1 MLHEPRPS
9 RHGRA
14 QDIYVRDLQT
24 YTTTLVSRASGVG
37 GAKGNGQSRVPTIS
51 DDGRYVT
58 FYSQAT
64 NLDPADTD
72 STQDV
77 FVRDLQAN
85 TTTLVSRAS
94 GAAGAKG
101 DTNSVLPK
109 ISGNGR
115 YVAFRSTA
123 TNLTP
128 DDTDATNDIF
138 ERDLQT
144 NTTILV
150 SRANGASGTTGNF
163 DSWTPAISDD
173 GRYVAFGTNATN
185 LTTDTLV
192 GGFPVF
198 VRDTVAGTTKLV
210 SRASGAAGAVGNG
223 LSTQSPGISS
233 DGRYVAFNSQ
243 SSNLDPADT
252 DAGFDAFVRDL
263 QTDTTSLVSRANG
276 AAGAKGNGPSTDFQT
291 TTALSADGRYVAFIS
306 ESTNLSFDD
315 TDTNPDVYI
324 RDRQDSITSLESRA
338 SVQQARPKAATP
350 IDAPLV
356 PVYAPCSAPD
366 RVHAAPLSYGSCS
379 SPVLAS
385 QYLTIG
391 TPDSNGLI
399 LKAVGFVHMRTINGD
414 PGTPVDE
421 ADIPVSISLT
431 DVRNQGTLS
440 DYTGQ
445 LAGHIAIQITDRAN
459 GLTETEAATVQP
471 VDLALAVPCAATG
484 DPTIGSTARS

>member
-1 MLHEPRPS
+1 M
-9 RHGRA
+9 
-14 QDIYVRDLQT
+14 
-24 YTTTLVSRASGVG
+24 
-37 GAKGNGQSRVPTIS
+37 
-51 DDGRYVT
+51 
-58 FYSQAT
+58 
-64 NLDPADTD
+64 
-72 STQDV
+72 
-77 FVRDLQAN
+77 RDLQAN

-94 GAAGAKG
+94 GVAGAKG
-101 DTNSVLPK
+101 NTNSVLPK

-144 NTTILV
+144 NTTTLV

-192 GGFPVF
+192 GTFPVF
-198 VRDTVAGTTKLV
+198 VRDTVAGTTELV

-223 LSTQSPGISS
+223 QSTQSPGISS

-243 SSNLDPADT
+243 STNLDPADT
-252 DAGFDAFVRDL
+252 DTRFDAYVRDL

-276 AAGAKGNGPSTDFQT
+276 AAGAKGNEPSSDFQT

-306 ESTNLSFDD
+306 ESTNLSSDD
-315 TDTNPDVYI
+315 TDTNPDIYI

-356 PVYAPCSAPD
+356 PVYEPCASPN
-366 RVHAAPLSYGSCS
+366 RVHAAPLSFNSCNP
-379 SPVLAS
+379 PVLAS
-385 QYLTIG
+385 DYLTMG

-414 PGTPVDE
+414 PATPGRRSRH
-421 ADIPVSISLT
+421 P
-431 DVRNQGTLS
+431 RH
-440 DYTGQ
+440 GQ
-445 LAGHIAIQITDRAN
+445 PDRRP
-459 GLTETEAATVQP
+459 QP
-471 VDLALAVPCAATG
+471 GDAL
-484 DPTIGSTARS
+484 RLHR